1 MKFILYGLLGYFLYK
16 LVFDFIIPVSKTT
29 KMVREKMKDME
40 QHQSSA
46 DKEGSKAADPGGDY
60 IEFEEV
66 KK

>member
-1 MKFILYGLLGYFLYK
+1 
-16 LVFDFIIPVSKTT
+16 
-29 KMVREKMKDME
+29 MVREKMKDME